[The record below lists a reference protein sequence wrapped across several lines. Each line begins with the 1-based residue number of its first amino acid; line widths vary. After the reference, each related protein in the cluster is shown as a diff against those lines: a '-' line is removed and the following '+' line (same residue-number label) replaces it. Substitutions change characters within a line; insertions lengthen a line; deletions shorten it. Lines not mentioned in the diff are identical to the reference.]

1 MMTYQESL
9 AFLYSFVDYGATR
22 QVRYSPATF
31 DLSRTRVLL
40 DLLGNPQDRYPVVHV
55 AGTKGKGSV
64 SALCA
69 AALTTSGQRTGLY
82 TSPHLLDFRE
92 RIRINGDYI
101 PEAEVSAVCER
112 LRELASQVPGV
123 TTFELTT
130 ALAFEYF
137 ARQRVEVAVIEVG
150 LGGRLDATNC
160 VTPRVSVITSLSYD
174 HMDFLGPTLA
184 HIATEK
190 AGILKPGVAVVS
202 APQPPE
208 ALAVVE
214 TIAAERRAPLTLVG
228 RDWFYRVTGR
238 SLDGQTVVISPGGL
252 TLDLPLLGPH
262 QAENAAV
269 AVAALRASGL
279 AVSDDAIRSG
289 FRAVRWPGRFEI
301 LGREPLV
308 IVDSAHNRDSAE
320 KLAATLDQYL
330 PERRVILIFGASV
343 DKDVQGMLEVLARR
357 AGTVI
362 CTQAVHPR
370 AIEPEHLA
378 AEAARLG
385 GGPTES
391 VAPVAAALERA
402 LQLAGPGDMILATGS
417 LFVVAEVQTAI
428 RHLKSEIS
436 TQ

>member
-1 MMTYQESL
+1 
-9 AFLYSFVDYGATR
+9 
-22 QVRYSPATF
+22 
-31 DLSRTRVLL
+31 
-40 DLLGNPQDRYPVVHV
+40 
-55 AGTKGKGSV
+55 
-64 SALCA
+64 
-69 AALTTSGQRTGLY
+69 
-82 TSPHLLDFRE
+82 LLDFRE
-92 RIRINGDYI
+92 RIQINGDYI

-112 LRELASQVPGV
+112 LRELASQVPGI

-174 HMDFLGPTLA
+174 HMDFLGPTLT

-208 ALAVVE
+208 ALAVIE

-228 RDWFYRVTGR
+228 RDWLYRVTGR

-370 AIEPEHLA
+370 AIEPEQLA